1 MSKQVHVNTP
11 PREGRLAV
19 GPASRAP
26 SQSRELPG
34 CCPSGEARQQRV
46 EREE

>member
-11 PREGRLAV
+11 PGEGRLAV
-19 GPASRAP
+19 GPAGRAP
-26 SQSRELPG
+26 SLSKDVPG